1 MAGSSQRSVTW
12 EDLTPSSG
20 LCRHPKRHGICSHRR
35 DTPIHISRESFFKWP
50 LWHYQRN
57 SPVSFCL
64 VVFLFLL
71 LIFSS
76 AVWSICL
83 SRAFINTVIEL
94 MPQTFI
100 CFLSCSLYR
109 HQFLRMFVRIHHLLQ
124 ICSVRSECLGTALIW
139 SSLGEAQVVG
149 WGSGVS
155 NDGLYR
161 HWQSCLCPSYIGR
174 RCSSQCYVNIKVV
187 CQSLVSRKQ
196 LIAPTAC
203 VFEHLLFL
211 HVRCVPQ

>member
-20 LCRHPKRHGICSHRR
+20 LYRHPNRHGICSHSR

-71 LIFSS
+71 LIFSP
-76 AVWSICL
+76 AVWSIYL
-83 SRAFINTVIEL
+83 SRAFINTEIEL

-124 ICSVRSECLGTALIW
+124 ICSVRSECLGTAFIW

-149 WGSGVS
+149 WGPVS
-155 NDGLYR
+155 LMT
-161 HWQSCLCPSYIGR
+161 
-174 RCSSQCYVNIKVV
+174 V
-187 CQSLVSRKQ
+187 CIDTGGAASV
-196 LIAPTAC
+196 
-203 VFEHLLFL
+203 HLT
-211 HVRCVPQ
+211 